1 MAEMNASSAFISTS
15 ANNDVGIN
23 SLERDVQDQV
33 PNHFPSVATN
43 GRTASPDGS
52 PMKVDNTSL
61 PDASPV
67 VDEELPAHDDS
78 TSESRLFNTARL
90 EDRSSAEIDTNLVF
104 TQVCGALLPALLD
117 KGGIPFL
124 RRIRPALKKIATGEF
139 QYPTWMPEDAENMP
153 ADVREHFTALKIPRL
168 RGSTTPCLLL
178 HDLGSSSDQ
187 EVGKLAKMLSTFV
200 DIVHHKCFVNCS
212 GSGKTR
218 LCLESL
224 CLKYGLYFT
233 CATPELASDGDDDLG
248 GLRPQIGSRD
258 LSSVADTLINDK
270 SFTQNLRD
278 ASVQDPI
285 AAGKL
290 NSKIAAP
297 YFVRVLVTRLI
308 IFLEYLGCL
317 SKDQLHSMNAKRAW
331 MYLQAQ
337 PFLDDDIPDV
347 FASFARHVVPQH
359 YDKTVDPVSV
369 ICKQIVG
376 AGTLGDAFLSSASIR
391 HEVTELQTR
400 PILREIVWSFA
411 TIDIKVAD
419 QNDFHEEIQHHSAPR
434 NYEPH
439 VIITGSGLSREVAS
453 TAYVGVG
460 TPKVMET
467 VTDTGAFAIQEKQ
480 QRYLRKYFPSAWLDH
495 EDGEILQY
503 RAWIWLRGRFTASF
517 IEYTL
522 RNWQHAALHGN
533 VLLNIFVAGLSGNFE
548 PWDAVRYPMN
558 LDGVSK
564 PKDWDILAQ
573 LNKLPPSFKV
583 GIRKEMCDYF
593 IRNQRP
599 AAIYDATEE
608 DIQSASR

>member
-1 MAEMNASSAFISTS
+1 
-15 ANNDVGIN
+15 
-23 SLERDVQDQV
+23 
-33 PNHFPSVATN
+33 
-43 GRTASPDGS
+43 
-52 PMKVDNTSL
+52 
-61 PDASPV
+61 
-67 VDEELPAHDDS
+67 
-78 TSESRLFNTARL
+78 
-90 EDRSSAEIDTNLVF
+90 
-104 TQVCGALLPALLD
+104 
-117 KGGIPFL
+117 
-124 RRIRPALKKIATGEF
+124 
-139 QYPTWMPEDAENMP
+139 MP

-187 EVGKLAKMLSTFV
+187 EVGNLAKMLSTFFAFR
-200 DIVHHKCFVNCS
+200 CFVNCS

-233 CATPELASDGDDDLG
+233 CATPELASDGDDDLT
-248 GLRPQIGSRD
+248 PQIGSRD
-258 LSSVADTLINDK
+258 LSSVTDTLINDK

-285 AAGKL
+285 TAGKL

-297 YFVRVLVTRLI
+297 YLVRVLVSRLI

-347 FASFARHVVPQH
+347 FASFARHVNVLPQH
-359 YDKTVDPVSV
+359 YDKQVDPVSV
-369 ICKQIVG
+369 ICKQIGFMLGCRDNLLSLPIVIDEAQVG

-391 HEVTELQTR
+391 HEDTELQTR

-411 TIDIKVAD
+411 TINIKVAD

-503 RAWIWLRGRFTASF
+503 RAWSWLRGRHRFTASF

-533 VLLNIFVAGLSGNFE
+533 VLLNMFVAGLSGNFE

-573 LNKLPPSFKV
+573 LNKLRRS
-583 GIRKEMCDYF
+583 
-593 IRNQRP
+593 
-599 AAIYDATEE
+599 
-608 DIQSASR
+608 